1 MFRRVPTQD
10 LDELVGRLVSGWLE
24 RRVDG
29 EDFRSFC
36 DRVDDDELGELAGRE
51 PAKSRAAREEAA

>member
-1 MFRRVPTQD
+1 VFRRVPT
-10 LDELVGRLVSGWLE
+10 DELDGLVVRLVAGWLE

-36 DRVDDDELGELAGRE
+36 DRIDDEALGVLAGRE
-51 PAKSRAAREEAA
+51 PAKARPERQAA